1 MFTIINNLEENDELQ
16 MFLPT
21 ELFSNNGIQKTQ
33 NSALSTMI
41 AAGTLKLLRVQINRI
56 RSIDNIWGF
65 QMFGGL
71 GDKYDEKIRVSYQA
85 DDTKI
90 KIDMGL
96 NSHIIFVQ
104 LMIIP

>member
-1 MFTIINNLEENDELQ
+1 
-16 MFLPT
+16 
-21 ELFSNNGIQKTQ
+21 
-33 NSALSTMI
+33 
-41 AAGTLKLLRVQINRI
+41 
-56 RSIDNIWGF
+56 
-65 QMFGGL
+65 MFGGL